1 MTSLGEERKLTKRS
15 PSLLDD
21 INSGLPLHLPH
32 NNSKNLRKKLNFKSF
47 ASPRDEEK
55 KDNIEPNILDIFDF
69 YPANC
74 ESRLKPELTNINIM
88 NNSTISNSNKIKM
101 EKIVEKKWDPY
112 YVKITSFN
120 FICLLI
126 NRTISF

>member
-1 MTSLGEERKLTKRS
+1 MTSSGEDKKFTKRS

-32 NNSKNLRKKLNFKSF
+32 NNPKSLRRKLNFKSF
-47 ASPRDEEK
+47 GPRDEEE
-55 KDNIEPNILDIFDF
+55 KDNEPNVLDIFDF

-74 ESRLKPELTNINIM
+74 ESRLKPELNIM
-88 NNSTISNSNKIKM
+88 NSSAISISNKNKM

-112 YVKITSFN
+112 YVKVESFN
-120 FICLLI
+120 FICLI
-126 NRTISF
+126 KRIISF

>member
-1 MTSLGEERKLTKRS
+1 MTSSVEERKFAKRS

-21 INSGLPLHLPH
+21 INSGLPLHLPQ

-47 ASPRDEEK
+47 ASPRDEEV
-55 KDNIEPNILDIFDF
+55 KDMEPNVLDIFDF

-88 NNSTISNSNKIKM
+88 NNSANSITNKNKM

-112 YVKITSFN
+112 YVKIESLILFVL
-120 FICLLI
+120 II
-126 NRTISF
+126 NRTILF